1 MAANKICDCVHFEKI
16 ANEILRERERQRER
30 ERDRQTERENHTHA
44 CINFTI
50 Y

>member
-16 ANEILRERERQRER
+16 ANEILRERER
-30 ERDRQTERENHTHA
+30 DRQTERENHTHA

>member
-16 ANEILRERERQRER
+16 ANEILRERERER
-30 ERDRQTERENHTHA
+30 ERDRETERENHTHA